1 MICVHLSLTLTGISF
16 ILSLVYI
23 FEGSAAQF
31 SNNAHKLFM
40 LSMVFA
46 FEVDIVLLD

>member
-1 MICVHLSLTLTGISF
+1 MMCVHLSPTLTGISF
-16 ILSLVYI
+16 ILGLVYI
-23 FEGSAAQF
+23 FEGSAAAQF

-46 FEVDIVLLD
+46 FEVMILY